1 MKKIKLPKKQIK
13 EKKEKNIKKDKKS
26 INIDKTKIYNDV
38 SKNVKK
44 IKEKVTIKPLT
55 KITIISLI
63 IIVCLLALLMT
74 ILFGRLLALFG
85 TLILIVLIVF
95 TQVLDRNSKNSKNRK
110 AVKTF
115 FIILLAL
122 IILGILCFIGF
133 FIYISSTSNKKYDV
147 EKLERKETTII
158 YDQKNQVV
166 ANLGSEKREKLT
178 YDEIPEI
185 LIDAIIATEDSRY
198 FQHNGVDAPRF
209 LKAVLGQLLGH
220 GDAGGGSTI
229 TMQVSKNSL
238 TSIEAAGIEGIIRK
252 FSDIYLSMF
261 KLEKNYTKQQI
272 LEFYV
277 NTPYLGG
284 SSYGIEQ
291 AAQTYFKK
299 HASELNLA
307 EASIIAGLFQAPGAY
322 DPLVY
327 PEDTEARR
335 DTVLS
340 LMVKH
345 GYITKEEKEIAEQ
358 IKVVDLIKQNENGSS
373 KNEYQD
379 YIDYVLQEV
388 ENDYGIDAYATPL
401 LIYTN
406 LDTTKQKELN
416 KVFTGETFKWANDT
430 IQGGAVALDSSSGKI
445 LAIGAG
451 RNRSGERTF
460 SYATD
465 IERQIGSTA
474 KPIFD
479 YSPGIEFLNWSTGQ
493 IFKDEPWSYSG
504 GSGKIVN
511 YDSAYLGNITLR
523 YSLSDSRNVPAVK
536 AFQEVN
542 KAIGN
547 QKLTEYVTSLGL
559 KPELEGGYLHE
570 AHSVGAFNGA
580 SPLQMAGAYQA
591 FSNGGTYYKPY
602 AINKIVLRE
611 TEEEFE
617 HEEVKNKVMS
627 DATAYMITD
636 VLRAVPSQI
645 GASYTTND
653 QIAAKTGTTNYDS
666 QTAKSWGYPSNA
678 TPDGWIVGYTPNMV
692 VAIWTGYTENIA
704 NVYLTQNQMVAQR
717 NNFFK
722 ACAKATLNSSGA
734 TFKRPSN
741 VISVQLEKGTTLLA
755 SENTPKDQIVTELFK
770 KGTEPT
776 QTSSKYK
783 ALNNV
788 NNLKATY
795 DGKKTSLTWDSLTKP
810 SDIEDK
816 TCGKFGYEVY
826 FNDKKLEF
834 TTNSSYNYETDNP
847 YGTYTIKTVCSSMN
861 TNTSSGSSVEIK
873 LNATIEFTDK
883 EEYNIKIGETLPL
896 SENII
901 KVTDE
906 ENDVTAFAKIEK
918 TIIDNTTQTN
928 VTEIDTT
935 KAGSYTITYKVTYK
949 IKEETFT
956 QKINITE

>member
-13 EKKEKNIKKDKKS
+13 EKKEKKN
-26 INIDKTKIYNDV
+26 INIDKTKIYNNV
-38 SKNVKK
+38 QKNVKK
-44 IKEKVTIKPLT
+44 IKDKVTIKPLT
-55 KITIISLI
+55 KITIISLA
-63 IIVCLLALLMT
+63 IIVLLMFLLMA
-74 ILFGRLLALFG
+74 ILYGKLIAIFG
-85 TLILIVLIVF
+85 TLLLILLITF
-95 TQVLDRNSKNSKNRK
+95 TQILDRNSKNSKNRK

-115 FIILLAL
+115 FIILLIL
-122 IILGILCFIGF
+122 IIFGILCFIGF
-133 FIYISSTSNKKYDV
+133 FIYISTTSSRKYNV

-158 YDQKNQVV
+158 YDKKNEPI

-238 TSIEAAGIEGIIRK
+238 TSIEASGIEGIIRK

-322 DPLVY
+322 DPLIY
-327 PEDTEARR
+327 PEDAETRR

-345 GYITKEEKEIAEQ
+345 GYITKEEKEIAQQ
-358 IKVVDLIKQNENGSS
+358 IKIEDLINKNENESYA
-373 KNEYQD
+373 NEYQD

-388 ENDYGIDAYATPL
+388 EDDYGIDAYATPL

-406 LDTTKQKELN
+406 LDTSKQKELN

-430 IQGGAVALDSSSGKI
+430 IQGGAVALDSTNGKI

-465 IERQIGSTA
+465 IERQVGSTA

-493 IFKDEPWSYSG
+493 IFKDEPWTYSG
-504 GSGKIVN
+504 GSGRIVN
-511 YDSAYLGNITLR
+511 YDAAYLGNITLR
-523 YSLSDSRNVPAVK
+523 YSLSDSRNVPAIK

-547 QKLTEYVTSLGL
+547 ENLIKYVTSLGL
-559 KPELEGGYLHE
+559 KPELEGGYMHE
-570 AHSVGAFNGA
+570 AHALGAFNGA

-591 FSNGGTYYKPY
+591 FSNGGTYYKPH
-602 AINKIVLRE
+602 AINKIVIRE

-636 VLRAVPSQI
+636 ILKAVPSQI
-645 GASYTTND
+645 GSSYTTTD
-653 QIAAKTGTTNYDS
+653 QIAAKTGTTNYDAA
-666 QTAKSWGYPSNA
+666 TASSWGYPSNA
-678 TPDGWIVGYTPNMV
+678 TPDGWIVGFTPNMV

-734 TFKRPSN
+734 TFTKPSS
-741 VISVQLEKGTTLLA
+741 VVAVQLEKGTNLLA

-776 QTSSKYK
+776 QSSSKYK
-783 ALNNV
+783 LLSNV
-788 NNLKATY
+788 NNLKANY
-795 DGKKTSLTWDSLTKP
+795 DGKKTILTWDSLTKP

-816 TCGKFGYEVY
+816 TCGKFGYDIY
-826 FNDKKLEF
+826 FNNTKISF
-834 TTNSSYNYETDNP
+834 TTNSTYNYETNNP
-847 YGTYTIKTVCSSMN
+847 YGTYTIKTVCSAMN
-861 TNTSSGSSVEIK
+861 ANNSTGTSVEIK
-873 LNATIEFTDK
+873 LNANIEFNDK
-883 EEYNIKIGETLPL
+883 NEYNLKVGDILTLN
-896 SENII
+896 ENII

-918 TIIDNTTQTN
+918 TIIDNNQNT
-928 VTEIDTT
+928 VTEIDTA
-935 KAGSYTITYKVTYK
+935 KPGSYTITYKVTYK
-949 IKEETFT
+949 TIEKTYT
-956 QKINITE
+956 QIINITE